1 MPYDLGNPYAAKPNA
16 LGLNIPTLN
25 VSNTNFQPSSDQ
37 TTVISQQ
44 PILRTNSSLN
54 LPTGNFTRVKS
65 QAEKDFDARMKLQK
79 TFEEKGL
86 GGLQGD
92 GTNKTGWWATRTKV
106 QKGLVIGG
114 AVAVVSIIGFFV
126 VKKLNK

>member
-1 MPYDLGNPYAAKPNA
+1 MPYDLGNPYAPKPNA
-16 LGLNIPTLN
+16 LGLTIPTLN

-44 PILRTNSSLN
+44 PIIRTNSSLN
-54 LPTGNFTRVKS
+54 LPLGNFNRVKS

-79 TFEEKGL
+79 TLEEKGL
-86 GGLQGD
+86 GGLQGE

-114 AVAVVSIIGFFV
+114 AVVLISIIGFLV
-126 VKKLNK
+126 VKKINK